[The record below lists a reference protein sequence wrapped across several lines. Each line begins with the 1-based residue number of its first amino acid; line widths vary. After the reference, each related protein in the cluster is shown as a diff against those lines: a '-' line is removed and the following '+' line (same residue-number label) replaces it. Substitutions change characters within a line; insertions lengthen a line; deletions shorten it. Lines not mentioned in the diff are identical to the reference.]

1 MESYQ
6 QMEQTPFLEGE
17 GVVAAAFGCIATS
30 SKALVK
36 SLQMVVLLQW
46 TLFTLIITEE
56 GALVEELASTLL
68 RTTLFHISGNTA
80 FFDCIC
86 IF

>member
-1 MESYQ
+1 MESCQ
-6 QMEQTPFLEGE
+6 QMVQTPFLEGE

-68 RTTLFHISGNTA
+68 RTTRFHISGNTA
-80 FFDCIC
+80 FFDGIC